1 MKILSLFLSVIG
13 LTLLGLKYFP
23 KPFLIMSLC
32 FVGGL
37 IMVLVIDSLI
47 LKLPD
52 SNGFKKWWRKNVV
65 ELTP

>member
-1 MKILSLFLSVIG
+1 MKILSILLSIIG
-13 LTLLGLKYFP
+13 LSLLGLKYFP
-23 KPFLIMSLC
+23 KPFLIMSLIII
-32 FVGGL
+32 GGL
-37 IMVLVIDSLI
+37 VMVLVIDSLI

>member
-1 MKILSLFLSVIG
+1 MKILSILMSIIG
-13 LTLLGLKYFP
+13 LSLLGLKYFP
-23 KPFLIMSLC
+23 KSFLIMSLLII
-32 FVGGL
+32 GGL
-37 IMVLVIDSLI
+37 VMVLVIDSLI